1 MMFRRAI
8 FIIVIFVLLIL
19 PETKSFATFEMSLG
33 EGFQTIDFGTMQMD
47 QEKSITRKGNYEH
60 RFDFT
65 SDTGRTWYFKT
76 YMLRPFTSA
85 RYSIPAEN
93 MQWTVEQVV
102 NGGGL
107 VSNNVGSPGNFAMS
121 PALIYT
127 SSGNDNTGTTVRIKL
142 KYNLKIPKYQAAGSY
157 TAHIRFIMVEV
168 L

>member
-1 MMFRRAI
+1 MIKKPI
-8 FIIVIFVLLIL
+8 FIILVFMLLIL
-19 PETKSFATFEMSLG
+19 PEARSFAAFEMSLA

-47 QEKSITRKGNYEH
+47 EKKSITRKGNYEH

-76 YMLRPFTSA
+76 HMMRPFTSA
-85 RYSIPAEN
+85 QHSIPAEN
-93 MQWTVEQVV
+93 MQWIVEQVV

-107 VSNNVGSPGNFAMS
+107 VSNSVGSPGNFSTS
-121 PALIYT
+121 PVLIYT
-127 SSGNDNTGTTVRIKL
+127 SSGNDSTGTTVQIKL
-142 KYNLKIPKYQAAGSY
+142 KYNLKIPEYQAAGSY